1 MKLFQSH
8 EMSSSTGRSVI
19 DGRSGT
25 PLIRAS
31 HPLRTFGFKRGDLI
45 DLVYLNQNE
54 GPSFIEY
61 KNSKFIKC
69 YVRDC
74 VDSAVFIYDGSQ
86 YVYPLAVLG
95 ILEVNVERLKK

>member
-45 DLVYLNQNE
+45 DLVYLNQND
-54 GPSFIEY
+54 FLL
-61 KNSKFIKC
+61 FLC
-69 YVRDC
+69 FRL
-74 VDSAVFIYDGSQ
+74 FF
-86 YVYPLAVLG
+86 LVL
-95 ILEVNVERLKK
+95 IFLDQK